1 LVCTEHCWMIRYMN
15 MSYSALAVSA
25 YYTSIISIKLI
36 IRLIFRFV
44 RILDL
49 RITCGR
55 TRGRWLPN
63 PLMTWVI
70 SFVLPCVL
78 DGFHTSV
85 VTTQKTP
92 RPVPAMLREMT
103 CWCSPIESML
113 LLAATNT
120 DLPWWM
126 MRLAWFL
133 QWIPTQIEKKLF
145 CNNGYNY
152 KNN

>member
-1 LVCTEHCWMIRYMN
+1 
-15 MSYSALAVSA
+15 
-25 YYTSIISIKLI
+25 
-36 IRLIFRFV
+36 
-44 RILDL
+44 
-49 RITCGR
+49 
-55 TRGRWLPN
+55 
-63 PLMTWVI
+63 
-70 SFVLPCVL
+70 
-78 DGFHTSV
+78 
-85 VTTQKTP
+85 
-92 RPVPAMLREMT
+92 VPAMLREMT

-120 DLPWWM
+120 DPPWWM